1 MMLLW
6 TLSDGIVAAK
16 CPTAPVSFM
25 FAKGNILDLEC
36 KQYKEQRINTD
47 WAFSR
52 FAQQHY
58 ILQRCWPVNGSSYW
72 LYCIFIQHRTKFFFF
87 FFFAADCFTDW
98 MHFGSH
104 DKWQQ
109 MVIMYTQLLT
119 IQQPAKAAT
128 TQQPEN
134 FSLLSSQE
142 NLPYW
147 AAEKTCPYS
156 AAMAWACA
164 LKGEVKLHFTQK
176 DGPRVAFLP
185 LQHAQRVSDAWVC
198 RFAEK

>member
-1 MMLLW
+1 MALH
-6 TLSDGIVAAK
+6 
-16 CPTAPVSFM
+16 
-25 FAKGNILDLEC
+25 
-36 KQYKEQRINTD
+36 TD
-47 WAFSR
+47 YTAFS
-52 FAQQHY
+52 FNTEQNA
-58 ILQRCWPVNGSSYW
+58 
-72 LYCIFIQHRTKFFFF
+72 FFFF
-87 FFFAADCFTDW
+87 FFCRLFYGLNA
-98 MHFGSH
+98 FGSH
-104 DKWQQ
+104 DKWQE

-119 IQQPAKAAT
+119 IQQPANAAT

-142 NLPYW
+142 NLPYS

-156 AAMAWACA
+156 AATAWACA

-198 RFAEK
+198 CFAEKQEWILKYCHANMLPSTGQEINIAQPKPY